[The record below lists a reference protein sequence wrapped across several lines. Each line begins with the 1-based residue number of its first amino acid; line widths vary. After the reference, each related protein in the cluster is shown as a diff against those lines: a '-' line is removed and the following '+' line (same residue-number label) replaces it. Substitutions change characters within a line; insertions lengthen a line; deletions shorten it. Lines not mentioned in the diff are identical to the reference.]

1 MMDNR
6 PTDDRL
12 FATINATW
20 PAAAT
25 VKAGPWLLREGRG
38 GGKRVSAASAFGDWQ
53 EDDISAA
60 EKAMQLMGQT
70 PLFTLRPEDGKL
82 DETLA
87 EMGYTAVDATV
98 IRLVRARD
106 LTDRPLPRVCAFT
119 IWEPLAIMRE
129 IWEVGGIGEARQAIM
144 ERVSVPKTGIFG
156 RVSDSPG
163 GTAFCAIHDGICMLH
178 ALEILPHQ
186 RKKGLGGWMMRAAA
200 FWAVANG
207 AEWLA
212 ILVTKGN
219 VGGNALYASLGME
232 IVGEYH
238 YRMLPQREEA

>member
-1 MMDNR
+1 MSDQR
-6 PTDDRL
+6 PSDDRL
-12 FATINATW
+12 FATISATW

-25 VKAGPWLLREGRG
+25 VEAGPWLLREGRG
-38 GGKRVSAASAFGDWQ
+38 GGKRVSAASAIGAWQ

-60 EKAMQLMGQT
+60 EKAMRLMGQV
-70 PLFTLRPEDGKL
+70 PLFTLRPGDAAL
-82 DETLA
+82 DAQLEA
-87 EMGYTAVDATV
+87 RGYKAVDHTV
-98 IRLVRARD
+98 IRAVRARD
-106 LTDRPLPRVCAFT
+106 LTDQPLPRVTAFT

-129 IWEVGGIGEARQAIM
+129 IWETGGIGERRQAIM
-144 ERVSVPKTGIFG
+144 DRVAQPKTGVFG

-178 ALEILPHQ
+178 GLEILPHQ

-200 FWAVANG
+200 FWAVDNG
-207 AEWLA
+207 ADWLA
-212 ILVTKGN
+212 ILVTKAN

-238 YRMLPQREEA
+238 YRILTEPDES